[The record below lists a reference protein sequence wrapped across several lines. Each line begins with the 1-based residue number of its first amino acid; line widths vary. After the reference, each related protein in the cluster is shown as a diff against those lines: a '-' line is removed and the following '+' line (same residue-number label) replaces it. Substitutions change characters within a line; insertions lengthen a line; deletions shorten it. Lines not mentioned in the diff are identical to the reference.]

1 MMLLRGTW
9 RGAAATLMC
18 LSCSVTAST
27 GDDMAYYAKMGGGN
41 VLRAE
46 SGRDAS
52 GKKTRLVMIG
62 ASYAR
67 GWTDRSPGKF
77 VIVNKGVDGEQS
89 FEMLAR
95 FKRDVIDERPDI
107 VIIWGFI
114 NDIFRSSREGID
126 PTLERTRRSITAM
139 VDFARANGIKPV
151 IATEVTIRGRSGI
164 KETLASWI
172 GRLRGV
178 ESYQDYV
185 NRCVLKTNQW
195 IKEYAR
201 EQGIPI
207 LDFQPLLA
215 DEEGRRK
222 KEYAAADGSHLSAA
236 AYTRLAEYA
245 EKYIGS
251 WNQNG
256 H

>member
-1 MMLLRGTW
+1 
-9 RGAAATLMC
+9 
-18 LSCSVTAST
+18 
-27 GDDMAYYAKMGGGN
+27 MGGGMTHYARMGGGD

-52 GKKTRLVMIG
+52 GKKTRLVIIG

-67 GWTDRSPGKF
+67 GWTDGSRGKF
-77 VIVNKGVDGEQS
+77 VIVNKGVNGEQS

-95 FKRDVIDERPDI
+95 FKRDVIDEHPDI

-126 PTLERTRRSITAM
+126 PTLERTRRSIITM
-139 VDFARANGIKPV
+139 VDIARANGIKPV
-151 IATEVTIRGRSGI
+151 VATEVTIRGRSGI

-236 AYTRLAEYA
+236 AYKRLAEYA
-245 EKYIGS
+245 DKYIGS
-251 WNQNG
+251 WSQNG